1 MAVVTQSTCPPRPPQ
16 ALLDLAG
23 LDHAGRPALLLDEQ
37 ERALWWNREFL
48 ELFPEHDGHLH
59 IGEPYAEN
67 LRRFYRTRL
76 DAQGLA
82 HIERFVADGVERHR
96 RQTAP
101 YEFLHRNRWLR
112 VEVVP
117 LAGAGRLRLWSPAA
131 PPRDGG
137 VLAARLAETGAG
149 MAEAELELI
158 ADGVS
163 IRDAQGRILRANHRL
178 AAIYG
183 LASAQDALGR
193 TLPVLLDHCWG
204 GQPGAEAARQR
215 WQDSSRF
222 TGAPFELPLPGDAWV
237 RVREHRTHD
246 GGTIGTHVDV
256 TDLCRLRR
264 SAEEARQRAEE
275 LAGLLAREIEE
286 RKRAE
291 AQRVQV
297 ARLVSLGQM
306 ATGLAH
312 ELNQP
317 LAVMSLAAE
326 NTAMALQRRGAE
338 AIPEALTRMEAI
350 VTAAMRARD
359 VVDHLRRFGG
369 GEEEAPP
376 EPVDLAAV
384 LEGALTLSGAAI
396 RSSGIN
402 LGVSLPE
409 PAPWVLGRRIALE
422 EVVLNLLLNAR
433 DAIQAAGRFDGAI
446 RLSVAAECDQ
456 AGITVADN
464 GGGFSPAALQHAL
477 EPFFTTRAP
486 GQGTGLGL
494 ALAYSTVSAMGG
506 HLELTNAAAGAVVR
520 ILLPRLAVG
529 RAGAPEGIP
538 A

>member
-1 MAVVTQSTCPPRPPQ
+1 MVSVPHPICPPPPPP
-16 ALLDLAG
+16 ALLALAG
-23 LDHAGRPALLLDEQ
+23 VQHAEWPALLLDPQ
-37 ERALWWNREFL
+37 DRALWWNPAFL
-48 ELFPEHDGHLH
+48 ELFPEHDGHIH
-59 IGEPYAEN
+59 VGEPYAEN
-67 LRRFYRTRL
+67 LRRFYRARL

-101 YEFLHRNRWLR
+101 YEFLNRNRWLR

-117 LAGAGRLRLWSPAA
+117 VPGAGRLRLWSPAA
-131 PPRDGG
+131 RPRDGNM
-137 VLAARLAETGAG
+137 LAARIVETGTG

-163 IRDAQGRILRANHRL
+163 IRDAHGRILRANRRL
-178 AAIYG
+178 AEMYG

-193 TLPVLLDHCWG
+193 TFPDLLGQCWG
-204 GQPGAEAARQR
+204 QHPGAEEARQR
-215 WQDSSRF
+215 WADSSRF

-237 RVREHRTHD
+237 RVREHRMHD

-275 LAGLLAREIEE
+275 LAGLLVREIEE

-291 AQRVQV
+291 AQRLQV

-326 NTAMALQRRGAE
+326 NAAMGLERRGAE

-359 VVDHLRRFGG
+359 VVDHLRRFGR
-369 GEEEAPP
+369 GEEEAAP

-396 RSSGIN
+396 RSSGIH
-402 LGVSLPE
+402 LGIAVPE

-422 EVVLNLLLNAR
+422 EVVLSLLLNAR
-433 DAIQAAGRFDGAI
+433 DAIEAAGRPGGVI
-446 RLSVAAECDQ
+446 RLSVAAEGKQ
-456 AGITVADN
+456 VRIAVADN

-477 EPFFTTRAP
+477 EPFFTTRPP

-494 ALAYSTVSAMGG
+494 ALAYSTVSAMDGRI
-506 HLELTNAAAGAVVR
+506 ELSNAAEGAMVQV
-520 ILLPRLAVG
+520 LLPVLAMGEV
-529 RAGAPEGIP
+529 GAPEDIP

>member
-1 MAVVTQSTCPPRPPQ
+1 MQ
-16 ALLDLAG
+16 DLAG
-23 LDHAGRPALLLDEQ
+23 LDLAGRPALLLDAQ
-37 ERALWWNREFL
+37 DRALWCNREFL
-48 ELFPEHDGHLH
+48 DLFPEHDGHLH
-59 IGEPYAEN
+59 VGEPYAEN

-76 DAQGLA
+76 DARGLA
-82 HIERFVADGVERHR
+82 HIERFVADGLERHR

-112 VEVVP
+112 VEVLPV
-117 LAGAGRLRLWSPAA
+117 AGAGRLRLWSPAG

-137 VLAARLAETGAG
+137 VLAARIAEAGAG
-149 MAEAELELI
+149 MAELELI

-178 AAIYG
+178 AEIYG
-183 LASAQDALGR
+183 LASAQDALRR
-193 TLPVLLDHCWG
+193 TLPELLDHCWA

-237 RVREHRTHD
+237 RVREHRLPD

-275 LAGLLAREIEE
+275 LAGLLAREVEE

-326 NTAMALQRRGAE
+326 NAAMALERRGAE
-338 AIPEALTRMEAI
+338 AIPGALTRMEAI

-376 EPVDLAAV
+376 EPLDMAAV
-384 LEGALTLSGAAI
+384 LGGALTLSGAAI
-396 RSSGIN
+396 RSLGIN

-422 EVVLNLLLNAR
+422 EVVLNLLMNAR
-433 DAIQAAGRFDGAI
+433 DAIQAAGRPDGAI
-446 RLSVAAECDQ
+446 RLSVAAEREQ
-456 AGITVADN
+456 VMITVADN

-494 ALAYSTVSAMGG
+494 ALAYSTISAMGG
-506 HLELTNAAAGAVVR
+506 RIELGNTAEGAVVR
-520 ILLPRLAVG
+520 VLLPRLPAG